1 MEIFFKDNSFSTYS
15 IRNISSDFFF
25 FFAIYIT
32 PTCQSN
38 FKIAVCDRV
47 ERPKAKDQLG
57 ALIIW
62 M

>member
-25 FFAIYIT
+25 AIYIA

-57 ALIIW
+57 ALII
-62 M
+62 

>member
-1 MEIFFKDNSFSTYS
+1 MEIFFKDNSFSTYN

-57 ALIIW
+57 ALII
-62 M
+62 

>member
-1 MEIFFKDNSFSTYS
+1 MFFKDNSFQLTVYA
-15 IRNISSDFFF
+15 IFQVIF
-25 FFAIYIT
+25 FFAIYKA

-57 ALIIW
+57 ALII
-62 M
+62 

>member
-15 IRNISSDFFF
+15 ICNISSDFFF
-25 FFAIYIT
+25 FFAIYIA

-57 ALIIW
+57 ALII
-62 M
+62 

>member
-57 ALIIW
+57 ALII
-62 M
+62 

>member
-1 MEIFFKDNSFSTYS
+1 MFFKDNSFSTYS

-25 FFAIYIT
+25 AIYKA

-57 ALIIW
+57 ALII
-62 M
+62 